1 METLAQRHRATLL
14 RTLIGF
20 CFLSFFCGGLYLV
33 YYGWTN
39 LRDARASID
48 WPTTEGNIVA
58 SQSSQVYGD
67 NILPGG
73 IEYVYRVDGAT
84 YSSDVIVF
92 GQGYTHDHLQ
102 RYPVGKAV
110 TVTYDPNDVTNAV
123 LEPGEFNNF
132 APFYIGGAV
141 LFFLGC
147 VILAV
152 VYELVRTVYRAFRR
166 NTECLCCF
174 RKVPPPV
181 RVRPP

>member
-1 METLAQRHRATLL
+1 MATVETLAQRHSATLW

-20 CFLSFFCGGLYLV
+20 CFLSFLCGGLYLV

-58 SQSSQVYGD
+58 SQPAQGSGD
-67 NILPGG
+67 NSRPGY
-73 IEYVYRVDGAT
+73 IKYVYRVDGVT

-92 GQGYTHDHLQ
+92 GQHYTHDHFQ

-132 APFYIGGAV
+132 APFYFGGGV
-141 LFFLGC
+141 LFFCGC

-166 NTECLCCF
+166 NTE
-174 RKVPPPV
+174 
-181 RVRPP
+181 